1 MEKTVTIAI
10 DGMSCEHCVRAV
22 KEAIGAQSGV
32 KSVDVS
38 LEDKNARVVYDDEHI
53 GLSDLES
60 AIVEEG
66 YEVPQG

>member
-1 MEKTVTIAI
+1 MEKTAVISI
-10 DGMSCEHCVRAV
+10 DGMSCDHCVRAV

-38 LEDKNARVVYDDEHI
+38 LEDKNAQVVYDDEHTQ
-53 GLSDLES
+53 LSDLKA

-66 YEVPQG
+66 YQVPQG

>member
-1 MEKTVTIAI
+1 MEKKVTISI

-22 KEAIGAQSGV
+22 KEAVGAQSGV
-32 KSVDVS
+32 KSVEVS
-38 LEDKNARVVYDDEHI
+38 LEDKNAQVVYDDEHTQ
-53 GLSDLES
+53 LSDLES

>member
-1 MEKTVTIAI
+1 MEKTATITI

-22 KEAIGAQSGV
+22 KEAIGTQNGV

-53 GLSDLES
+53 KLSDLES

>member
-1 MEKTVTIAI
+1 MEKTATITI
-10 DGMSCEHCVRAV
+10 EGMSCAHCVRAV
-22 KEAIGAQSGV
+22 KEALGARSGV

-53 GLSDLES
+53 KLSDLES

>member
-1 MEKTVTIAI
+1 MEKKATISI

-22 KEAIGAQSGV
+22 KEAISALNGV

-38 LEDKNARVVYDDEHI
+38 LEEKNARVVYDDEHI
-53 GLSDLES
+53 KLSDLES
-60 AIVEEG
+60 TIVEEG